1 MAMFHYCSVVLLLSS
16 LTGTL
21 SQKCKKPWATVGTVI
36 VKDCLSRECVKQGRK
51 GVWEESFS
59 STTCCSFQRRGFKVG
74 EEIKSFTAADGC
86 TQVSLFCSDQ
96 TGAPD
101 VDVSVVSECTTGAA
115 TEESMMNSF
124 EAVTDMLHLIL
135 NETGKCCSA
144 PPAPPAPTTPPNYG
158 SQCGVV
164 NKDRIIGGQETSP
177 YKYPWQAMLFNRQGW
192 PFCGGSI
199 ISSRVILTAAHCT
212 AGTAAGDIGV
222 AVGVHDFVNGEVS
235 ETMRAE
241 SKQEH
246 PNYNSVT
253 FDFDIALLLLP
264 QNLTFSKRVQRV
276 CLPPTPLPYDG
287 YSATVS
293 GWGLTDGNDQSSVPF
308 KLREAELT
316 VLSNSQCR
324 QAFDAAFAGG
334 GSFIQPSMLCATAPG
349 KGSCSGDSG
358 GPLTTT
364 IDGLEYQIG
373 VVSFGLKGCLT
384 SSPSVF
390 ARTSLLLSQQNMNS
404 MLGNDSMGIL
414 QQLFNP

>member
-1 MAMFHYCSVVLLLSS
+1 
-16 LTGTL
+16 
-21 SQKCKKPWATVGTVI
+21 VI

-51 GVWEESFS
+51 GVWKESFS

-74 EEIKSFTAADGC
+74 EEIKTFTAEDGC
-86 TQVSLFCSDQ
+86 TQVTLFCSDQ

-135 NETGKCCSA
+135 NQTGKCCSA
-144 PPAPPAPTTPPNYG
+144 PPSTPTTPPNYG

-164 NKDRIIGGQETSP
+164 NKERIIGGQETSP
-177 YKYPWQAMLFNRQGW
+177 YKYPWQAMLFSREGR

-199 ISSRVILTAAHCT
+199 ISSRLILTAAHCT
-212 AGTAAGDIGV
+212 DGKAAGDIGV
-222 AVGVHDFVNGEVS
+222 AVGVHDWVNGEVS
-235 ETMRAE
+235 EQMIAV

-246 PNYNSVT
+246 PNYDSAT

-264 QNLTFSKRVQRV
+264 RNLTFSKRVQMV
-276 CLPPTPLPYDG
+276 CMPPTPLSYDG

-293 GWGLTDGNDQSSVPF
+293 GWGLTDGNDQTSVPR

-334 GSFIQPSMLCATAPG
+334 GSVIQPSMLCATAPG

-364 IDGLEYQIG
+364 INGLEYQIG

-404 MLGNDSMGIL
+404 MLGNNNMAI